1 MKDMMMEVYN
11 QLIANSVI
19 MQHTSFQNSEG
30 KTDYRIKF
38 YEAPESLDKEKPFI
52 IIDTPLGPPTSAYY
66 AANKEMSQTFSYQIN
81 VETQSRILTKEIA
94 KAVKTAMREFG
105 YTQLNGG
112 LDEYFSETKRFVD
125 ARRYRKNTQIH
136 DTDY

>member
-1 MKDMMMEVYN
+1 MKDMMMQVYDALVAN
-11 QLIANSVI
+11 PVIAEKV
-19 MQHTSFQNSEG
+19 TAEG
-30 KTDYRIKF
+30 IKF
-38 YEAPESLDKEKPFI
+38 YEVPESFDTSKPFI

-66 AANKEMSQTFSYQIN
+66 AANKELSQTFSYQIN

-94 KAVKTAMREFG
+94 KAVKSAMWEFG
-105 YTQLNGG
+105 YSQLTGG

>member
-11 QLIANSVI
+11 VLSADPTIAKEV
-19 MQHTSFQNSEG
+19 TSKN
-30 KTDYRIKF
+30 IKF
-38 YEAPESLDKEKPFI
+38 YEVPESFDSTKPFI

-94 KAVKTAMREFG
+94 KAVKAAMWKFG
-105 YTQLNGG
+105 YAQLSGG

-125 ARRYRKNTQIH
+125 ARRYRKTHKFMTLIINRCLF
-136 DTDY
+136 Y

>member
-11 QLIANSVI
+11 VLSANPTIAKEVTAKN
-19 MQHTSFQNSEG
+19 
-30 KTDYRIKF
+30 IKF
-38 YEAPESLDKEKPFI
+38 YEVPESFDSTKPFI

-94 KAVKTAMREFG
+94 KAVKAAMWEFG
-105 YTQLNGG
+105 YAQLNGG

-125 ARRYRKNTQIH
+125 ARRYRKHTQIH